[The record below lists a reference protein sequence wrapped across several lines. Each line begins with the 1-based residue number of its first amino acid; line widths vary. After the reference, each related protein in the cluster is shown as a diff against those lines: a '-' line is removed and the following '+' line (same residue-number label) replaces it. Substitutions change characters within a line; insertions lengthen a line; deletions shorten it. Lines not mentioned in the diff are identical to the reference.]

1 MDYAVI
7 LQELAVA
14 LHEISG
20 SKPFGRL
27 LHLRVRESE
36 PDFAHLI
43 CSKKAVD
50 DFDIR
55 TQESNVLH
63 ARLQRLGGSR
73 PHAGTL
79 YIHSDEVLFGK
90 HASQSDSIF
99 SPTTAQ
105 FQDNG
110 MVVLEKPPVP
120 VPFHVKRHIIHR
132 GIRILENMRITRH
145 IGKLL

>member
-43 CSKKAVD
+43 CSKKADGVS
-50 DFDIR
+50 R
-55 TQESNVLH
+55 LH
-63 ARLQRLGGSR
+63 GEVSRHMWNKLWKSLPLAETPIDYAPSARKWRPAFCRL
-73 PHAGTL
+73 A
-79 YIHSDEVLFGK
+79 V
-90 HASQSDSIF
+90 
-99 SPTTAQ
+99 TTAAVNDPACPEPRED
-105 FQDNG
+105 F
-110 MVVLEKPPVP
+110 E
-120 VPFHVKRHIIHR
+120 HHHR
-132 GIRILENMRITRH
+132 RGEEDSFGLSQARPGIAGHRQGRL
-145 IGKLL
+145 

>member
-1 MDYAVI
+1 M
-7 LQELAVA
+7 
-14 LHEISG
+14 ISI
-20 SKPFGRL
+20 F
-27 LHLRVRESE
+27 VR
-36 PDFAHLI
+36 
-43 CSKKAVD
+43 KKG
-50 DFDIR
+50 
-55 TQESNVLH
+55 NVLH

-73 PHAGTL
+73 PHAGPFISTPMK
-79 YIHSDEVLFGK
+79 F
-90 HASQSDSIF
+90 F
-99 SPTTAQ
+99 SGNMRPNPTVYSPPTTAQ